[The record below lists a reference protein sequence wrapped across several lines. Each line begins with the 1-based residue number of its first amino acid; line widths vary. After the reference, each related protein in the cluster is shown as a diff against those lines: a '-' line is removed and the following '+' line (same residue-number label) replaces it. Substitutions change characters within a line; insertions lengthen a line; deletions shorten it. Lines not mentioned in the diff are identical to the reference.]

1 MLTIARLS
9 KGYLDPDGHRSQI
22 LDIPNFELSEGE
34 QVVIRGASGGG
45 KTTLLNIIAG
55 ILTPDAGE
63 IVFDGTHVERLS
75 ESGRD
80 RYRAAKIG
88 YVFQTFNLLDGFS
101 ALENVRLSMSF
112 GRKRGDASRAEA
124 LLRRVGLGDRLNHR
138 PKQLSVGQQ
147 QRVSVA
153 RALANKPKLLL
164 ADEPTANVDPANQQ
178 LIIDLIREVCREEGV
193 ALLLVTHS
201 DQVSSQF
208 SNVVQFES
216 LNRVGALAAASAIAQ

>member
-1 MLTIARLS
+1 MLTIDSLTKS
-9 KGYLDPDGHRSQI
+9 YQDPDGNRSQI
-22 LDIPNFELSEGE
+22 LDIPHFEVAAGQ

-55 ILTPDAGE
+55 ILTADTGE
-63 IVFDGTHVERLS
+63 IVFEGTHVERLS
-75 ESGRD
+75 EGGRD

-112 GRKRGDASRAEA
+112 GRKKTDPARAEA
-124 LLRRVGLGDRLNHR
+124 LLRRVGLGDRLHHR

-153 RALANKPKLLL
+153 RALANKPRLLL

-178 LIIDLIREVCREEGV
+178 VIIDLMREVCREEDV

-201 DQVSSQF
+201 DYVSSQF
-208 SNVVQFES
+208 DDVVRFED
-216 LNRVGALAAASAIAQ
+216 LNRVASSVAPAAAR